1 MDTRMNE
8 CAHTHT
14 RGPLSVSLISELTCG
29 SAWIWL
35 WWLLTGSRNCFLLCT
50 LYSPLFSCFSSLWP
64 TRCLAS
70 GNGYSWL
77 LKSLVTP
84 SSAPLRWTDNTNGL
98 SLYLWSSCR
107 LQEEH
112 FLKKSLFFFL
122 SYWLKFIR
130 KQKKKEKIE
139 ENLCHLTRTEWEGL
153 KNITDPW
160 PFLRDQGGI
169 DLSIISVS
177 LSLSLSCT
185 HFIFSTCAQTNMH
198 CCMKCCRCTCRW
210 GFGLCDERRH
220 GRVGVQPVA
229 KHVGGG
235 QVEDRAWESAHLWTE
250 TNKQWHMRHKKPHFL
265 SDLTLYNIMTKPAVF
280 R

>member
-1 MDTRMNE
+1 MTADRQQE
-8 CAHTHT
+8 LLP
-14 RGPLSVSLISELTCG
+14 PLHSLFASFLLLLVSLTNQMSCIRKRLLLITKVSRNSLIS
-29 SAWIWL
+29 
-35 WWLLTGSRNCFLLCT
+35 
-50 LYSPLFSCFSSLWP
+50 
-64 TRCLAS
+64 
-70 GNGYSWL
+70 
-77 LKSLVTP
+77 
-84 SSAPLRWTDNTNGL
+84 SSALNRQHKRTFSLPLELLPAPGGAFP
-98 SLYLWSSCR
+98 
-107 LQEEH
+107 QKEPI
-112 FLKKSLFFFL
+112 FF
-122 SYWLKFIR
+122 SFILINVYQ
-130 KQKKKEKIE
+130 KTKKKKEKIE

-153 KNITDPW
+153 KTMTDPW

-198 CCMKCCRCTCRW
+198 CCMKCCCCTCRW

-265 SDLTLYNIMTKPAVF
+265 SDLTLYNIMAKPAVF